1 MDVSYCIVFCSDK
14 WELGKQHE
22 FVMVGHCFG
31 GLVLKSLMVEART
44 IAKRKPRN
52 MLDMKNA
59 ASAKTFLKNLRG
71 VAFYAVPHFGSE
83 LKLNF
88 TQFYSRWLD
97 SGAEWAGI
105 MQILKDNQKMAKL
118 SQTCEDIIDEFSIN
132 LFAFLEGTPTE
143 EMVSIDKRIY
153 PCAFNKHDVV
163 WEILY
168 GAYLSH

>member
-1 MDVSYCIVFCSDK
+1 
-14 WELGKQHE
+14 
-22 FVMVGHCFG
+22 
-31 GLVLKSLMVEART
+31 
-44 IAKRKPRN
+44 
-52 MLDMKNA
+52 
-59 ASAKTFLKNLRG
+59 
-71 VAFYAVPHFGSE
+71 
-83 LKLNF
+83 
-88 TQFYSRWLD
+88 LD